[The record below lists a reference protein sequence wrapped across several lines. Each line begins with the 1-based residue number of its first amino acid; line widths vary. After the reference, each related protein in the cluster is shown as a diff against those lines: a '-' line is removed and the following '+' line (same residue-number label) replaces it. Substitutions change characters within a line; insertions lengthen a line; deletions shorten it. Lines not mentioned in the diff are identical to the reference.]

1 MKIMREKKDEKI
13 IYLNPFV
20 IQIMHLHGKR
30 IVIQAH
36 FKSFDVRISVHPN
49 FYLLIL
55 YKYT

>member
-1 MKIMREKKDEKI
+1 MKIMREKKDEKNNLPESI
-13 IYLNPFV
+13 
-20 IQIMHLHGKR
+20 

-36 FKSFDVRISVHPN
+36 FKSFNVRISVHPN